1 MKAQPLLCVARI
13 WPRETRTRVV
23 RVYYPPQVLI
33 IDWFLEIRH
42 KWEPT

>member
-1 MKAQPLLCVARI
+1 MKAQPLLCAAKRK
-13 WPRETRTRVV
+13 RDKDQNV
-23 RVYYPPQVLI
+23 RVYNPPQALI